1 MNFLRNVCSKK
12 IIFNRRSILRTQTA
26 LSHEDLPAIERA
38 GTPEELVERARGLAP
53 ALRER
58 AAETEA
64 LRQPPEATRQDIK
77 RTGVHRLFQ
86 PARFGGADAPFRAAV
101 DVMTALGQACG
112 STAWAVVQ
120 NISHN
125 SMMCRWPL
133 EAQEDVWRNNPAA
146 LLSGIL
152 IPNIGRARRVD
163 GGYVLSG
170 RWPFVSGVSL
180 ADWALFTAFTPGP
193 DGQEEDRHFLVPKS
207 DYQILDTWYAMGL
220 KGSASHDVSLDEV
233 FVPEHRTT
241 TIANMRARAARY
253 PDEPINLRAP
263 LYCMF
268 GVFIGSTALGIAEGA
283 VQTYLEQVRGRIS
296 RASSRAVTDFSTQH
310 VKVAEALANLKA
322 ARLLIYG
329 ACDQMTEILESSRL
343 PTDEER
349 ARCRAEATF
358 AGQLSTRAVNIVWD
372 AAGGGAIYDRN
383 PLSRYFCDMSAA
395 NRHIT
400 QNWDVSAT
408 THGRVVLGLPIDNPT
423 L

>member
-1 MNFLRNVCSKK
+1 M
-12 IIFNRRSILRTQTA
+12 RTQTA
-26 LSHEDLPAIERA
+26 FSHEEMPTIERV

-58 AAETEA
+58 AAETET
-64 LRQPPEATRQDIK
+64 LRQPPEATRQDIQ
-77 RTGVHRLFQ
+77 RTGIHRLFQ

-241 TIANMRARAARY
+241 TIETMRAREARY
-253 PDEPINLRAP
+253 PGEPINLRAP

-283 VQTYLEQVRGRIS
+283 VKTYLDQVRGRIS

-310 VKVAEALANLKA
+310 VKVAEALACIQA

-329 ACDQMTEILESSRL
+329 ACDQITEILELGRL

-358 AGQLSTRAVNIVWD
+358 AGQLSTRAVNVVWD

-400 QNWDVSAT
+400 QNWDVSAI